1 MKPIERLLQER
12 DAVREAQTNER
23 ALADYLS
30 EFDIKEQAYVISIAI
45 REITRLQMEVANRG
59 KSIAR
64 TA

>member
-12 DAVREAQTNER
+12 DAVRAAQTNEQ
-23 ALADYLS
+23 ALAEYLS

-45 REITRLQMEVANRG
+45 REITRLQMEANKRG
-59 KSIAR
+59 KAISK